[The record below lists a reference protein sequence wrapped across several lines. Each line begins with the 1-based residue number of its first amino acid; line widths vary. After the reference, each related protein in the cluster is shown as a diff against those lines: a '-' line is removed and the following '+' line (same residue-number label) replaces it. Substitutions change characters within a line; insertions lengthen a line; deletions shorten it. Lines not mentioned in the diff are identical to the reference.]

1 MYDNFNR
8 VPVQRV
14 EAGDIC
20 AFSGLSDA
28 SIGETINNPD
38 HINPL
43 PTIAVSSAALATKRR
58 LCASLQSYSVQIQ
71 SRCGWLCSLTLLV
84 LFAPVSC
91 MPC

>member
-28 SIGETINNPD
+28 SIGETINSPA
-38 HINPL
+38 HVSPL
-43 PTIAVSSAALATKRR
+43 PTIAVSCQTATHAC
-58 LCASLQSYSVQIQ
+58 L
-71 SRCGWLCSLTLLV
+71 
-84 LFAPVSC
+84 PVGVRGLD
-91 MPC
+91 